1 MKVFSIDFSFL
12 SKTFSNQNAL
22 MSIRF
27 TQPAHLIFPVRFSI
41 RAQMEMKS
49 ARYSQEQKR
58 IPYPSIQEARET
70 WAMRG
75 IP

>member
-1 MKVFSIDFSFL
+1 
-12 SKTFSNQNAL
+12 